1 VHIRGGSI
9 IPLRTKS
16 ANTTTALR
24 KLDFELLVAPD
35 KEGRANGELYL
46 DDGDSLVQQATSEIE
61 FWFDG
66 ATNILENNGTFG
78 YNAGVRI
85 GNLTVLGESG
95 PSRCLLD
102 KKLTAGFAV
111 NIGGIKCTPYDAEVW
126 TPILKCG
133 MEYKYEWFHGHSGWG
148 PI

>member
-1 VHIRGGSI
+1 MHIRGGSI

-35 KEGRANGELYL
+35 KEGRAKGELYL

-66 ATNILENNGTFG
+66 ATKILEINGTFN
-78 YNAGVRI
+78 YDAGVRV

-95 PSRCLLD
+95 PLRCPLD

-111 NIGGIKCTPYDAEVW
+111 NIGRIKCTSYYAEV
-126 TPILKCG
+126 
-133 MEYKYEWFHGHSGWG
+133 
-148 PI
+148 